1 MNLDLVQFT
10 QPARQKEKGG
20 CSSRAV
26 HAVSRCFSLR
36 RLNHQIAGGEEK
48 KKQDGRYNRICIT
61 YAFDLLTSMASIL
74 RARTPFYRG
83 VLAARTNLVRA
94 PARKFTTSTES
105 SSPPPPSPPKS
116 SSGLYIGLGV
126 GAAALIGG
134 ALYVSSTDED
144 ASAIAKSATK
154 VPSNFKPTVAD
165 YQKVR
170 CHPVTSLTPVRS
182 FILPFSGV

>member
-1 MNLDLVQFT
+1 
-10 QPARQKEKGG
+10 
-20 CSSRAV
+20 
-26 HAVSRCFSLR
+26 
-36 RLNHQIAGGEEK
+36 
-48 KKQDGRYNRICIT
+48 
-61 YAFDLLTSMASIL
+61 MASIL

-83 VLAARTNLVRA
+83 VLAARTNLVRT
-94 PARKFTTSTES
+94 PARKFTTET

-116 SSGLYIGLGV
+116 GSGLYIGLGV

-144 ASAIAKSATK
+144 AGAVAKSATK

-170 CHPVTSLTPVRS
+170 V
-182 FILPFSGV
+182 ILSHR